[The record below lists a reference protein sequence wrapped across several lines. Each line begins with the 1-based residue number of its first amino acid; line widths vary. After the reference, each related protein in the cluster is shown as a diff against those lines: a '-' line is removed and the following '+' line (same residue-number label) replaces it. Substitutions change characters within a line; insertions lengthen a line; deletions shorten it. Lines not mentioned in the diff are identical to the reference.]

1 VLVSK
6 IYICQVSA
14 SCSVSSIFLI
24 NAFLPCK
31 AETDGTRYFFQAH
44 AKDVATRAH
53 HLLQSHKHQERVWQE
68 ELDHKVSTLVVAR
81 QAAAEQDSTAA
92 LDLLRCDVA

>member
-1 VLVSK
+1 MVL
-6 IYICQVSA
+6 
-14 SCSVSSIFLI
+14 
-24 NAFLPCK
+24 
-31 AETDGTRYFFQAH
+31 FQAH